1 MSTLSRKTRD
11 SQQIQQAEQV
21 LYDYLLQSVE
31 TESAD
36 RLLEDFRRLFIE
48 GRGCKDASIY
58 AALEKVVKSKGVEE
72 RFNFFFNRC
81 CYILV
86 NRWQMTP
93 QSQLII
99 PQFVGMFENLG
110 SAMNGYPTTANLL
123 RRLVKN
129 FTKDEQFIKLERL
142 ARVIGAKQT
151 VNTNSV
157 GNLIHRY
164 PYLYD
169 HCLLSDN
176 SSYEDQKMVR
186 RIKTQ
191 IERRFE
197 VNLSKYVTYQVRLA
211 QMAQGSGLSTIVRPS
226 ENPTLLSDREL
237 NRALNHYTGPVQGN
251 YTYKDLSH
259 SFLTHSAY
267 TSTYRAFK
275 DDLYEYILS
284 SLDPKYAK
292 SQFNKKLYQHLQNTL
307 PHFDSHKPNELLM
320 MRTSSQLFN
329 FLIIE
334 SPLQP
339 EHYIFVDLI
348 TNMGVTRTVGML
360 LKVVL
365 LCQKIKPYLEKRF
378 SLLFNHYESAT
389 KDGVPWLI
397 KALESL
403 QVAFSV
409 HFGKADLSCFKQFQV
424 R

>member
-186 RIKTQ
+186 RLKTQ
-191 IERRFE
+191 SEHRFE